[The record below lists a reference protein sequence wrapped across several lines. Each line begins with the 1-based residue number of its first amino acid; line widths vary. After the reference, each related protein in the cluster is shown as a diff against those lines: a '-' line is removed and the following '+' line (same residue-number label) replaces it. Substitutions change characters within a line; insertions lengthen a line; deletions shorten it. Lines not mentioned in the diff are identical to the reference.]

1 MAKSYYMLQCLLAK
15 ANESGGSNLT
25 VAWLPEKY
33 AIKGKV
39 LKIESNGEW
48 EDGWVVDTVYKNG
61 RYDMEK
67 ILLMDLQSRNTRKV
81 SDI

>member
-15 ANESGGSNLT
+15 TNESGGSNLT

-33 AIKGKV
+33 AITGKI
-39 LKIESNGEW
+39 LKIQNNGEW
-48 EDGWVVDTVYKNG
+48 EDGWVVDTVYTHG